1 MKTKSKKQK
10 AETSFPKSRMLQFE
24 KESFLCD
31 NGGHDCGVVYRHRG
45 KWLCGPCLKDAV
57 RKNGG
62 TSVEAYSATWRAE
75 RRMVA
80 GHMRCLTPKIERPL
94 FKTRDFHQKKVVD
107 PDCDW
112 CDGKGCEECLA
123 ESL

>member
-57 RKNGG
+57 GRM
-62 TSVEAYSATWRAE
+62 AE
-75 RRMVA
+75 RALKRTARRGEPSA
-80 GHMRCLTPKIERPL
+80 GWLPVTCA
-94 FKTRDFHQKKVVD
+94 V
-107 PDCDW
+107 
-112 CDGKGCEECLA
+112 
-123 ESL
+123 SLQRLIGHYLSHVISIKRRW